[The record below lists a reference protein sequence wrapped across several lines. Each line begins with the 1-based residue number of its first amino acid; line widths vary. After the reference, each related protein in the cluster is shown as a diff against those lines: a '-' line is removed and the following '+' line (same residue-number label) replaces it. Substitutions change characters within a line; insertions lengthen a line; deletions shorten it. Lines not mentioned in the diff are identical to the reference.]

1 MPDTPEVREDFILY
15 YDEIGRFDQCVGKV
29 IAELEKQGA
38 SENTMIVL
46 SVTTDVLFWE
56 IRPHFRV
63 VAFVLRGS

>member
-56 IRPHFRV
+56 IRPHFMV
-63 VAFVLRGS
+63 VAFVFRRS